1 LKDSRVGESLWEEWS
16 GDGHSFSSPLELS
29 FYTIDHVFAE
39 NELVRRALA
48 SCLQRDGV
56 ADSLGEA
63 FKYLEFSQWVH
74 LHAGYVDSDNEL
86 TICDEDGFTE
96 YGDLVDDILQITLVE
111 I

>member
-16 GDGHSFSSPLELS
+16 GNSHSFSSPLDLS
-29 FYTIDHVFAE
+29 FYTVDHVLAD

-56 ADSLGEA
+56 AESLGEA
-63 FKYLEFSQWVH
+63 FKYLESSQWLH
-74 LHAGYVDSDNEL
+74 LYAGYIDSDNEL
-86 TICDEDGFTE
+86 TTCDENGFTE
-96 YGDLVDDILQITLVE
+96 YGDLVDDILEITLVE

>member
-1 LKDSRVGESLWEEWS
+1 MKDSRLGESLWEEWS
-16 GDGHSFSSPLELS
+16 GSGHSFSSPLGLS
-29 FYTIDHVFAE
+29 FYTIDHVE
-39 NELVRRALA
+39 INNELVRRALA

-63 FKYLEFSQWVH
+63 FKYLESSQYVH

-86 TICDEDGFTE
+86 VICDKTGFTE
-96 YGDLVDDILQITLVE
+96 YGDLVDDILCVTLVE